1 MKQQRLEL
9 IQEDPTRVKCLFW
22 LSAKAKKSIC
32 SRRHNIKEAL
42 SSGANPRRNLCFYLY
57 WYNSCQNTPAF

>member
-9 IQEDPTRVKCLFW
+9 IQEDPTRVNAFFGFLQKP
-22 LSAKAKKSIC
+22 KKSIC
-32 SRRHNIKEAL
+32 SRRHNVKEAL
-42 SSGANPRRNLCFYLY
+42 GSGANPRRNSCFYLY